1 MGWQRRGAA
10 GAAGPQH
17 RPHLPDGQG
26 PIRLCSGSQVVP
38 GTLVDTD
45 QGGQAA
51 GQNWVFCRSLV
62 ALRYWE
68 LVQTRMNAADKGDT
82 TRAKVGSRRPWR
94 GGGGGGGWLGPFL
107 GWAHLGGLGMWLPG
121 GTFSGRSQGL
131 VQVLRERQREP
142 EETQKH
148 RDSEVRD
155 PRNAARRGRGPA
167 CRPEAL
173 LGTQHTQPLRSPP
186 NRRTEIPLPA
196 ASPAI
201 DLRWLLWLRA
211 GGAAGGGLSAGR

>member
-1 MGWQRRGAA
+1 MGRLVCSIGPTSQNWPELGFPQKPRGFKILGACSDLNERCRQRR
-10 GAAGPQH
+10 PS
-17 RPHLPDGQG
+17 QG
-26 PIRLCSGSQVVP
+26 
-38 GTLVDTD
+38 
-45 QGGQAA
+45 
-51 GQNWVFCRSLV
+51 
-62 ALRYWE
+62 
-68 LVQTRMNAADKGDT
+68 
-82 TRAKVGSRRPWR
+82 R
-94 GGGGGGGWLGPFL
+94 GGVPQTVAWGGGWLARPL
-107 GWAHLGGLGMWLPG
+107 PGMGSPGRPGHAAPG

-186 NRRTEIPLPA
+186 NQRTEIPLPA

-201 DLRWLLWLRA
+201 DLPWLLRLRA